1 MATPTPDPVP
11 GPVPGPPDGLRLR
24 PMTPADGQAVTELF
38 TALEAADRTEERYS
52 LADVLEELDNPMTG
66 PEDWVL
72 AELDGQLVAT
82 SRLLPRAAETDS
94 LSVGIDGGVHPAH
107 RRRGIGRVLVGR
119 MVARA
124 RTHVAERGEHLR
136 PVVTAAAPSDVPGVP
151 ELYAAHGLLPHRWT
165 FVMAADLA
173 TPPDEVPV
181 PAGYTLSTW
190 EGVDHEELRAAHNVA
205 FVGHPGWSP
214 WSQEMWR
221 QWISESRS
229 FRPALSLLVRAPD
242 GGIAAYVQ
250 ANEYDA
256 VAEQTGRRE
265 TYLVKVGTLPE
276 HRRRGLAD
284 VLLRHS
290 LRLHAQPGCERSGLD
305 VDSENPS
312 GALAVYERVGFSV
325 TRRWTDYL
333 LQDPGRP

>member
-1 MATPTPDPVP
+1 MTSRPP
-11 GPVPGPPDGLRLR
+11 GSPLGLRLR
-24 PMTPADGQAVTELF
+24 PMTPADGVVVTDLF
-38 TALEAADRTEERYS
+38 TALEAADRTEERYV

-72 AELDGQLVAT
+72 AEVDGEVVAT
-82 SRLLPRAAETDS
+82 SRLLPRAPEADS
-94 LSVGIDGGVHPAH
+94 LAVGIDGGVHPDH
-107 RRRGIGRVLVGR
+107 RRRGIGQVLLGH
-119 MVARA
+119 MVERARA
-124 RTHVAERGEHLR
+124 HVAERGSDLR
-136 PVVTAAAPSDVPGVP
+136 PVVTAAAPSDQPGVP
-151 ELYAAHGLLPHRWT
+151 ELYAAHGLHPHRWT

-173 TPPDEVPV
+173 TPPQDVALPE
-181 PAGYTLSTW
+181 GYALSTW
-190 EGVDHEELRAAHNVA
+190 EDVDHEELRAAHNVA

-229 FRPALSLLVRAPD
+229 FRPALSLLLRAPD

-256 VAEQTGRRE
+256 VAEQTDRRE
-265 TYLVKVGTLPE
+265 TYLVKVGTLPD

-284 VLLRHS
+284 VLLRRA
-290 LRLHAQPGCERSGLD
+290 LRLHAAAGCERSGLD

-333 LQDPGRP
+333 LQDPAHP